1 MFDHQMYIQRQTCF
15 FAYEPHNVRSKRNII
30 DEMAVHNIAV
40 NPIGACGFDAMN
52 FLSEP
57 GEICRK
63 NGRRNDNSSH
73 EMME

>member
-1 MFDHQMYIQRQTCF
+1 
-15 FAYEPHNVRSKRNII
+15 
-30 DEMAVHNIAV
+30 MAVHNVAV

-73 EMME
+73 GMME